1 MHWLSNKKVVIV
13 DMIKKFILLLGL
25 SQVGC
30 TGNHVVPSSSPQV
43 IKPSAQSLPTP
54 SDANPI
60 FSDSPA
66 RKAPPMHR
74 LPPSP
79 PGSTAVCLDPPECKA
94 FRVDGGQPK

>member
-1 MHWLSNKKVVIV
+1 M

-30 TGNHVVPSSSPQV
+30 AGNHLMADSSPQV

-54 SDANPI
+54 SGVKPR
-60 FSDSPA
+60 FPDSPT

-74 LPPSP
+74 LPPAP
-79 PGSTAVCLDPPECKA
+79 PGSTAVCLDPPECKT
-94 FRVDGGQPK
+94 FTVDWNLPK